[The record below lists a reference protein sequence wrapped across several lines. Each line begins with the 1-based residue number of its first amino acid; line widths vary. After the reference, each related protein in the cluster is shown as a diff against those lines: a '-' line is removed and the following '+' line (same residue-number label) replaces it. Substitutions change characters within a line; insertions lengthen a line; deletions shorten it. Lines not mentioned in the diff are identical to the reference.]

1 MSRIGKKTVQLP
13 QGVSVEQ
20 KDPILK
26 VTGKLGS
33 LQMACD
39 PLVKIK
45 MEGSTLWVENPTPE
59 DRRAKQMHGTTRAL
73 IANMVAGVS
82 QGYTRKLEIYGTGYN
97 VKEQG
102 GKLVLTVGFCNP
114 VELPVPKGVKVQIEV
129 PATKGNEIP
138 AKFTVSSM
146 DKCVLGE
153 FAATIRRVR
162 PPEPYQGKGIRYA
175 NEYIKRKVGKAFAT
189 GSGA

>member
-1 MSRIGKKTVQLP
+1 MSRIGKKSVQLP

-20 KDPILK
+20 TDPILK

-82 QGYTRKLEIYGTGYN
+82 QGYTRKLEIYGTGFN

>member
-1 MSRIGKKTVQLP
+1 MPLP
-13 QGVSVEQ
+13 PGVSVEQ
-20 KDPILK
+20 KDRILK

-39 PLVKIK
+39 PRVAVKV
-45 MEGSTLWVENPTPE
+45 EGSVVRVDNPTPE
-59 DRRAKQMHGTTRAL
+59 DRHAKQMHGTTRAL
-73 IANMVAGVS
+73 IANMVEGVT
-82 QGYTRKLEIYGTGYN
+82 QGYSRKLEIYGTGFN

-102 GKLVLTVGFCNP
+102 GKLILTVGYCNP

-129 PATKGNEIP
+129 PATKGNDVP

-146 DKCVLGE
+146 DKCVVGE
-153 FAATIRRVR
+153 FASTIRRVR
-162 PPEPYQGKGIRYA
+162 PPEPYQGKGIRFA
-175 NEYIKRKVGKAFAT
+175 DEYIKRKVGKAFAT